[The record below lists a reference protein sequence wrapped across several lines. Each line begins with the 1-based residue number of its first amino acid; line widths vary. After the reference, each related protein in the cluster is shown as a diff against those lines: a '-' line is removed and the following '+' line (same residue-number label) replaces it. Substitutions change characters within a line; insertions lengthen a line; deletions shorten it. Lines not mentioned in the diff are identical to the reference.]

1 MNFTKTK
8 QLIKTIFLVFII
20 AIAFTN
26 CETDSDLDKKQIQ
39 INKLPYLTAE
49 KNFKEIENNSN
60 LITQLDN
67 IQNNSNDSQDNTS
80 SGAKVVFLS
89 SYNFY
94 VDTDDVN
101 FLENLDGTYHSYTF
115 PIYKLD
121 SDQNNLIQNLLF
133 SFNTENSDY
142 DTFIVTYN
150 LTENERENLANNI
163 SVDLD
168 DKVSMEYL
176 RNFNSDIILDPLTVV
191 IDVDQ
196 GTVTCWEEEYGSSQG
211 TGWNDIVSW
220 NETTCPWLINSSS
233 NGGNSSGTNT
243 SGGENSSNPSGNGS
257 VSNPSGGNTGSNPSG
272 STGNSGNANSGGIPQ
287 NPTTYSN
294 INTALN
300 QRSKAFYRIQLNQ
313 EQRDWLADH
322 QEIKDAIG
330 DFLESQ
336 INIDGLN
343 SALTQYPQEDVD
355 MVIETIEVLS
365 LPTLDV
371 GDLLDY
377 ETQILRMTNH
387 LRQFGNIEDEI
398 YADYIDSLI
407 PEFHAMSLG
416 EVQDIYLQVKQTCR
430 ELTIKY
436 LYAVV
441 TPIVTDLVIPV
452 VSYALFE
459 ASANTAIKLLQKIPV
474 SMVLRGARLNKIVL
488 KTTELGTAGYSNSRL
503 IPNSTIAKA
512 ETLFASLTKDAISV
526 APSASNPAVIVAQ
539 MGDGLKI
546 ILRPNSTTVPTAV
559 RVIEY
564 QNFNSLLGTN
574 SFTLKFIP

>member
-8 QLIKTIFLVFII
+8 QLIKTIFLVFINCFV
-20 AIAFTN
+20 FTN

-313 EQRDWLADH
+313 EQRDWLADQP

-343 SALTQYPQEDVD
+343 SAATQYPQEDVD
-355 MVIETIEVLS
+355 YIQILINENLNITNNLFPGS
-365 LPTLDV
+365 DDNLPFEWWNDDNLLEQLL
-371 GDLLDY
+371 GDPY
-377 ETQILRMTNH
+377 ETWKKVTTEEKRLTKAFPYVAYRIYENKNIAFQMTAQH
-387 LRQFGNIEDEI
+387 FGNTPQNLNGKPDAFRHAFYQAINTVVDRKYMVGLFATAHESEGPLIWQVETAMDLFNNEVGMDLIEFSHPNMSDINQIANEVI
-398 YADYIDSLI
+398 SLLNSGELVYIAPIDYSD
-407 PEFHAMSLG
+407 
-416 EVQDIYLQVKQTCR
+416 Y
-430 ELTIKY
+430 
-436 LYAVV
+436 VV
-441 TPIVTDLVIPV
+441 
-452 VSYALFE
+452 
-459 ASANTAIKLLQKIPV
+459 
-474 SMVLRGARLNKIVL
+474 
-488 KTTELGTAGYSNSRL
+488 
-503 IPNSTIAKA
+503 PNSTFWDNPSTPEPNDGTHGITPTS
-512 ETLFASLTKDAISV
+512 TLI
-526 APSASNPAVIVAQ
+526 
-539 MGDGLKI
+539 
-546 ILRPNSTTVPTAV
+546 PT
-559 RVIEY
+559 
-564 QNFNSLLGTN
+564 ND
-574 SFTLKFIP
+574 